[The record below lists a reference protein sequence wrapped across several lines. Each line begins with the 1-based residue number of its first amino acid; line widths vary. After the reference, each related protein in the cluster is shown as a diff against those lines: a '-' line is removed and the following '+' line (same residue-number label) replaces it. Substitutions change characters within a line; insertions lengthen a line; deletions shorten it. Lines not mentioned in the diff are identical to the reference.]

1 MGAGG
6 GVSEVKFMLCPHDDS
21 WKGIKGHDYPV
32 QVALKL
38 RYPKVCF
45 FSGSILAQ
53 FWAAAPES

>member
-1 MGAGG
+1 M
-6 GVSEVKFMLCPHDDS
+6 SEVKFMLCPHDDS

-45 FSGSILAQ
+45 FLWEHPRPVLGCCS
-53 FWAAAPES
+53 